1 MARYTLSK
9 NFSEIAETYGIFQ
22 NASGNT
28 DIEITNDVNSAGIIL
43 RPFHTVMINQKVFAR
58 KIGNNVG
65 ACLLQVLPFRELYDT
80 SDAETSTTVENT
92 VNEDAT
98 FDDYDNF
105 FHNKHRAPPHFGS
118 EPLSVQ
124 ETPHHYLVSI
134 SKESLKGQ
142 NKFLIQ
148 FDTRKDDKK

>member
-28 DIEITNDVNSAGIIL
+28 DIEITDDVNSSGIIL
-43 RPFHTVMINQKVFAR
+43 RPLHSVTINQKVFAR
-58 KIGNNVG
+58 KVGSNVG
-65 ACLLQVLPFRELYDT
+65 ACILQVLPFREFYHT
-80 SDAETSTTVENT
+80 SDSESSNTIEDT
-92 VNEDAT
+92 VNEDST
-98 FDDYDNF
+98 FDYYDNF

-134 SKESLKGQ
+134 SKDSLKGQ

-148 FDTRKDDKK
+148 FDDKKGR